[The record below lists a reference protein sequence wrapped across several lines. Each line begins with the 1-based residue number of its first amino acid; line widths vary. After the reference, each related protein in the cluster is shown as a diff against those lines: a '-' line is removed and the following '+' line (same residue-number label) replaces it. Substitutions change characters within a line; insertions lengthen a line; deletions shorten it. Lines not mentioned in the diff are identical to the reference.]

1 MRQKCGTV
9 YTWNCAGELYAIE
22 CALCEERPLCT
33 LSEFT
38 AHMEVWHSDWEA
50 EAADASADD
59 EASSYAD
66 SAAPAAAV
74 DELMQEVL
82 AEQRTSEADNELKH
96 QLVQQLNAM
105 DQPVAEAETEVEVGA
120 EVEAEAAPEPTV
132 VSEQVKFALENPA
145 PVPEGQR
152 LTTQHVNQL
161 IELYRAEPR
170 LWNQSH
176 AQFHDTELCRKSW
189 RRITDTWSVHCGRR
203 FTVTDVRIRVSTLC
217 QRFIKQRERLEA
229 DGELDDSVKFVHYD
243 QLGFLCEQQALLK
256 RQQHFVRENRKLIE
270 LYEHYPIFWHNAH
283 KRQRCAD
290 TVRGRHE
297 ALRDLQLALRLSG
310 INLSSL
316 VIKRRLQS
324 LRKRYRMEKIRYL
337 HCVVEGKQA
346 DFVAGFEHYEEM
358 EFLHKHI
365 DPYVCAVCG
374 KIFENLASHQAHVQ
388 SNCNIQME
396 MDVGPEKEAEDGE
409 DAAGALR
416 GEQSEPVQKEEQE
429 VDFLQDVEYPH
440 QQEQN
445 FRQVENL
452 PVEDLHPSAILQ
464 QAPGTPQVETNE
476 DLQKL
481 ENIPQVTELLANVQE
496 ADEPTLEQPI
506 VEGTAASA
514 PGRDQDTSLTTLSEA
529 CSTTELEAS
538 SVVPSELE
546 PRESSPVRLSRQQ
559 TLKLIKLYRANVC
572 LWDPNH
578 LDYHIRKHRRL
589 AWQRVTDELNTSECT
604 GKGQKFSWQML
615 HRKITDYT
623 KYYRRERQRDQKET
637 TSWSFYEEFRFLDDV
652 LPISCEIQKTLN
664 QRDSTLKIITVY
676 QSYAQLWCTDHPDY
690 TKRRQRQRQLESLCT
705 RLQEECNLQITVERL
720 KGRLIEFRCQYR
732 QCKEARIA
740 AIKKSEPWTP
750 EYEYYEQLR
759 FLELHVSPFVCPRC
773 TATFKRRTDF
783 LQHERN
789 VHLDQEKVLNGE
801 YGFVRRRRCRKDK
814 DSPNDLANICHICG
828 LKFSLRNSLLAHLR
842 RHLGQRTH
850 ICSECPKKF
859 FNSTALRVH
868 QRTHSKELPYV
879 CEHCARGFVNASKLN
894 QHVKRHRNQRD
905 FPCNRCD
912 KAFYTAHERD
922 RHIRAHL
929 NIRDKVCPHCSR
941 AFVVGSAYYSHLNLH
956 RSEKRYSCANCGRR
970 FAQYAGLYKHRR
982 RCVPTDVQA
991 EA

>member
-1 MRQKCGTV
+1 MRQICGTV

-22 CALCEERPLCT
+22 CAICEERPLCT

-38 AHMEVWHSDWEA
+38 SHMEIWHSGWGG
-50 EAADASADD
+50 EAAETSTDD
-59 EASSYAD
+59 EATAYAD
-66 SAAPAAAV
+66 SGVPAASV

-82 AEQRTSEADNELKH
+82 AEQRTSEADNELKQ
-96 QLVQQLNAM
+96 QLVQKLNAT
-105 DQPVAEAETEVEVGA
+105 DQPV
-120 EVEAEAAPEPTV
+120 VEAAVEPVV
-132 VSEQVKFALENPA
+132 VSEQVKFAFENPAPA
-145 PVPEGQR
+145 PVPEGHR

-176 AQFHDTELCRKSW
+176 SQFHDTDLCRKSW
-189 RRITDTWSVHCGRR
+189 RRITDAWSVHCGRR

-229 DGELDDSVKFVHYD
+229 DGELDEAVKFVHYD

-283 KRQRCAD
+283 KRLRCAD
-290 TVRGRHE
+290 IVRGRHE

-324 LRKRYRMEKIRYL
+324 LRKRYRLEKIRYL
-337 HCVVEGKQA
+337 HCVVEGKQSE
-346 DFVAGFEHYEEM
+346 FVAGFEHYEEM

-388 SNCNIQME
+388 SNCHIQMG
-396 MDVGPEKEAEDGE
+396 MDFGSEKEAAEGE
-409 DAAGALR
+409 NEKV
-416 GEQSEPVQKEEQE
+416 EQSEPVQGREQD
-429 VDFLQDVEYPH
+429 VDFHILQDLQHEEYPR
-440 QQEQN
+440 QVEQN
-445 FRQVENL
+445 FPQAENLL
-452 PVEDLHPSAILQ
+452 PVEDLLPTKNMQ
-464 QAPGTPQVETNE
+464 QPPVTPQVQENK
-476 DLQKL
+476 DILKL
-481 ENIPQVTELLANVQE
+481 ENIPQMIELVGNLREAQ
-496 ADEPTLEQPI
+496 ADESTSIEEETVCSTPDREQERI
-506 VEGTAASA
+506 IIS
-514 PGRDQDTSLTTLSEA
+514 SLSET
-529 CSTTELEAS
+529 CSASELEALP
-538 SVVPSELE
+538 SVAPSELE
-546 PRESSPVRLSRQQ
+546 QKENSAVRMSRQQ
-559 TLKLIKLYRANVC
+559 ALKLIKLYRANVC

-578 LDYHIRKHRRL
+578 LDYHTRKHRRL
-589 AWQRVTDELNTSECT
+589 AWQRVTDELNRSECT
-604 GKGQKFSWQML
+604 GPGQRYSWQML

-623 KYYRRERQRDQKET
+623 KYYRRERQRDQETKLGEET
-637 TSWSFYEEFRFLDDV
+637 TRWNFYEEFRFLNDV
-652 LPISCEIQKTLN
+652 LPISSEIQKTLS
-664 QRDSTLKIITVY
+664 QRDSTLKIIAVY

-705 RLQEECNLQITVERL
+705 RLQEESNLQITVERL
-720 KGRLIEFRCQYR
+720 KGRLIEFRCHYR

-740 AIKKSEPWTP
+740 ALKKAETWNP

-773 TATFKRRTDF
+773 TASFKRRTDF

-789 VHLDQEKVLNGE
+789 VHVDQEKALNGE
-801 YGFVRRRRCRKDK
+801 YGFVRRRRRRTDK
-814 DSPNDLANICHICG
+814 DSPNDLANVCHICG

-850 ICSECPKKF
+850 ICPECPKKF

-868 QRTHSKELPYV
+868 QRSHSKELPYV

-982 RCVPTDVQA
+982 RCVPTNVQA
-991 EA
+991 EH